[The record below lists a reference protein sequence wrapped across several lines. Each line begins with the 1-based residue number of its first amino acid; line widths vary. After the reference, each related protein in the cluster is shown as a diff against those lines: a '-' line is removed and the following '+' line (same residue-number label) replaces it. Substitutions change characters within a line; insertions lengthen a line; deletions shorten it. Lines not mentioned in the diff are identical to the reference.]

1 METSGATA
9 SASLS
14 GQSGAVDSASFL
26 VEYQTVMACLS
37 DMSLG
42 SVHEGLQMPPDMPLH
57 SFAAFD
63 QERLSRIARWR
74 STPRSS
80 KEVSRCYVK
89 VILALAELHGAAAPL
104 KLSPC
109 IARNSATKTNITG
122 PPEPSNAA
130 LALPAKTRA

>member
-1 METSGATA
+1 MERSSVTA
-9 SASLS
+9 SAGFG
-14 GQSGAVDSASFL
+14 GQSGAVDSASLL

-74 STPRSS
+74 STPGTS
-80 KEVSRCYVK
+80 KEVIRCYVK
-89 VILALAELHGAAAPL
+89 VILALAELHSAAAPL
-104 KLSPC
+104 QLSPC
-109 IARNSATKTNITG
+109 IATNSA
-122 PPEPSNAA
+122 
-130 LALPAKTRA
+130 